1 METTLGSRVLGP
13 RVDDSRALAD
23 VDPYLRTD
31 RAVVPG
37 NSAAS
42 WAAII
47 AGAFVA
53 VSVSLILLALGSGGD
68 TGIDCGPGGTGAGVT
83 DMLRDISAT
92 KPRSAD

>member
-1 METTLGSRVLGP
+1 MGRGILLWMLGVPLPIILLLAMCSASLRGTTVETTLGSRVLGP

-23 VDPYLRTD
+23 VDPYFHRTD

-53 VSVSLILLALGSGGD
+53 VSS
-68 TGIDCGPGGTGAGVT
+68 C
-83 DMLRDISAT
+83 R
-92 KPRSAD
+92 